1 MNTDDLFLNVQYG
14 TLIAEID
21 VTGISRLGKLKSAI
35 KSEFYSTL
43 SQVDAPQLQLYTD
56 SNKDQLINTWALFS
70 SLPQEYFT
78 QDGSCI
84 VIGVSPPPSRQ
95 PTQTDLVPTSAAASS
110 ALLDFW
116 TAFTNY
122 PNPLEGNTV
131 VQLPA
136 DVFILGKD
144 SIGSSIYIRP
154 CYPKLLEKSLS
165 IVQSADIRHLIILGN
180 PGIGKTY
187 FGYFL
192 LLHLARSGAT
202 VVYESG
208 VDQKRYLLTPNGV
221 LEGGKDAFWKILDSS
236 STFYIVDGSAPVDV
250 DAKTI
255 LVTSPRR
262 EIWHRFSKGSCDIR
276 YMPVWSKE
284 ELHFCRPMLFP
295 NVSGE
300 LVESL
305 YLKWGGIARYVL
317 KHALVK
323 EQQDFLDKALEVS
336 NIDSVV
342 ESFGKS
348 DTAADASSRL
358 IHISVKDDFHSG
370 PYLFASDYVADKI
383 YSRVYEKNRNNLIK
397 FLSAAEEIGETGQ
410 LRGILFEKYAH
421 TVIAKGGSFK
431 IRDLRTGSESTL
443 QLPMDLST
451 LLFSNNSQVQDATN
465 CYFRPISNTFESV
478 DSFIKPNL
486 LFQMTCAKD
495 HPCRQAGLRN
505 VLEILGNPS
514 KPGLYFVVPPDRFA
528 CFTRQS
534 YLGVDGRVVLE
545 TNTIAS
551 VRMLTQFVL
560 TFELSSQ

>member
-1 MNTDDLFLNVQYG
+1 MPKRFLNVEYDTISTEINVTDFENLSDVQDVIKAKYG
-14 TLIAEID
+14 
-21 VTGISRLGKLKSAI
+21 SA
-35 KSEFYSTL
+35 
-43 SQVDAPQLQLYTD
+43 
-56 SNKDQLINTWALFS
+56 
-70 SLPQEYFT
+70 
-78 QDGSCI
+78 
-84 VIGVSPPPSRQ
+84 
-95 PTQTDLVPTSAAASS
+95 SAAASP

-136 DVFILGKD
+136 DIFILGNH
-144 SIGSSIYIRP
+144 SIGSSICIRP

-165 IVQSADIRHLIILGN
+165 IVQSADICHLIILGN

-208 VDQKRYLLTPNGV
+208 ADQKRYLLTPN
-221 LEGGKDAFWKILDSS
+221 
-236 STFYIVDGSAPVDV
+236 
-250 DAKTI
+250 
-255 LVTSPRR
+255 
-262 EIWHRFSKGSCDIR
+262 
-276 YMPVWSKE
+276 VWSKE
-284 ELHFCRPMLFP
+284 ELHSCRSMLFP
-295 NVSGE
+295 TVPQE

-305 YLKWGGIARYVL
+305 YLKCGGIARYVL

-342 ESFGKS
+342 KSFGKYGENL
-348 DTAADASSRL
+348 DASSCL
-358 IHISVKDDFHSG
+358 IHRSVSDGFHSG
-370 PYLFASDYVADKI
+370 PYQFASDYVVDEI
-383 YSRVYEKNRNNLIK
+383 YNRVYARDRDHLIR
-397 FLSAAEEIGETGQ
+397 FVSVTREIGETGQ
-410 LRGILFEKYAH
+410 LNRVLFEKHAH

-431 IRDLRTGSESTL
+431 IRDLRTKLESTL

-451 LLFSNNSQVQDATN
+451 LLFSNNSQVQNATN

-486 LFQMTCAKD
+486 LFQMTGAKD
-495 HPCRQAGLRN
+495 HPCKQTGICD

-514 KPGLYFVVPPDRFA
+514 KPGLYCVVPPDRFA

-534 YLGVDGRVVLE
+534 YHGTDGRVLSQN
-545 TNTIAS
+545 NTIAS
-551 VRMLTQFVL
+551 VEKLTRFVL
-560 TFELSSQ
+560 TFEPSHQ

>member
-514 KPGLYFVVPPDRFA
+514 KPELYFVVPPDRFA